1 MSERAPGLCDD
12 VVAGME
18 RAQVVIR
25 WHLQLGNV
33 VIPKSV
39 TPERIEEN
47 FDVFDFHLSESEMA
61 AFESLDAGER
71 TGPDPDTF
79 VRPPA

>member
-1 MSERAPGLCDD
+1 MLDDPVIVEIAEAHERTP
-12 VVAGME
+12 
-18 RAQVVIR
+18 AQVVIR

-47 FDVFDFHLSESEMA
+47 FDVFDFHLSEAEMA
-61 AFESLDAGER
+61 AIEPLDVGER

-79 VRPPA
+79 VRPPG

>member
-1 MSERAPGLCDD
+1 M
-12 VVAGME
+12 
-18 RAQVVIR
+18 
-25 WHLQLGNV
+25 

-61 AFESLDAGER
+61 AIEPLDVGER
-71 TGPDPDTF
+71 TGPGPGHLRTPAR
-79 VRPPA
+79 VRAAAGGAGAPPAGHCLTASARAPERRHT